1 MGFEV
6 EDFLGER
13 VGRMMVGFMGKMKKQ
28 KVIHGPH
35 ATPSR
40 HAPPPLPLRLH
51 AGTTY
56 WALPDAEDQRF
67 NAAAHSGLHH
77 TSPNRYS
84 RARGDGEPRRARGG
98 GSGQRPVRASPTPT
112 AALGCR
118 GAGLGSDPAE
128 VLPPPPPHLPGGAPY
143 DGAQAANGS
152 AYPAEHASLNGTSGE
167 AAWAMENGAAA
178 AEMAEPMVPEQLYE
192 DAVASVE

>member
-28 KVIHGPH
+28 KVIHDPH

-84 RARGDGEPRRARGG
+84 RARGDGEPRRAS
-98 GSGQRPVRASPTPT
+98 GS
-112 AALGCR
+112 
-118 GAGLGSDPAE
+118 
-128 VLPPPPPHLPGGAPY
+128 
-143 DGAQAANGS
+143 
-152 AYPAEHASLNGTSGE
+152 
-167 AAWAMENGAAA
+167 
-178 AEMAEPMVPEQLYE
+178 
-192 DAVASVE
+192 